1 MAKTMARPVA
11 GQRVSWIAKGKGAR
25 LDGVQGKRVFG
36 VVADR
41 QQFGDGEFVSVDG
54 DYKSAFTGHM
64 VAVTDLRVE
73 PARELRDAARATLAI
88 HATCPHCGF
97 NVNILRYEP
106 ENGDRY
112 DNGHDRGRGGFRT
125 ACESCCEPFV
135 IEADAVHDVQAVALR
150 LLGEA

>member
-1 MAKTMARPVA
+1 MATTKTIHQCKCHGNDYTVCPVCECQYCPLYWRACPRCAEVRSAARNHERAAKTT
-11 GQRVSWIAKGKGAR
+11 QK
-25 LDGVQGKRVFG
+25 
-36 VVADR
+36 
-41 QQFGDGEFVSVDG
+41 
-54 DYKSAFTGHM
+54 
-64 VAVTDLRVE
+64 
-73 PARELRDAARATLAI
+73 ATLAI